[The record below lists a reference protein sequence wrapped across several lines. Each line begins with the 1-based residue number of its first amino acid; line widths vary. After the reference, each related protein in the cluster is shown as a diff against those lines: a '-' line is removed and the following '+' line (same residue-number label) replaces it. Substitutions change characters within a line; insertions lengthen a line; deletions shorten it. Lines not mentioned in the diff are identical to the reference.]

1 MTLEN
6 EDVWIPREHS
16 TVSRLF
22 DNKPFVANQFKTLLI
37 YYYKTRK
44 HESWNRMHAEITW
57 NTCS

>member
-6 EDVWIPREHS
+6 EAFWIPREHS

-22 DNKPFVANQFKTLLI
+22 DNKPLVAKQFKTLLT

-44 HESWNRMHAEITW
+44 HKS
-57 NTCS
+57 

>member
-6 EDVWIPREHS
+6 EAFWIPREHS

-37 YYYKTRK
+37 YYYKMRK
-44 HESWNRMHAEITW
+44 HES
-57 NTCS
+57 